1 MGAKRLRSLVCKYI
15 NCIKHEMNEQ
25 LRKKIKDFL
34 VETKENKIR
43 VIKWIMFSLDY
54 LFIFLFNFNFS
65 LQTMFT
71 LIKKK
76 NLI

>member
-1 MGAKRLRSLVCKYI
+1 MGAKRLRSLVCKCI

-25 LRKKIKDFL
+25 LRKKIKDFWW
-34 VETKENKIR
+34 KENKIR

-71 LIKKK
+71 LI
-76 NLI
+76 